1 MLSIVARIQRGPYAD
16 GSVDVRVTGRYADLL
31 TGELDIEDLDI
42 EELARGQLKDKNG
55 RFTGRPPKFLPR
67 QIVDKMRTEHHRRV
81 NAVLEESLS
90 DVVKV
95 MRGVAKDRKADPA
108 VRLKAAIY
116 IYERFMGKVPDKIDV
131 TKGAKVE
138 TIVEQILYDME
149 PTAIEKEIAETEE
162 ELSRPPKSRK
172 KAVGK
177 VAKRQTR

>member
-1 MLSIVARIQRGPYAD
+1 MARIQRGPYAD
-16 GSVDVRVTGRYADLL
+16 GSVDVRVTGRYAKLL
-31 TGELDIEDLDI
+31 TGELEIEDLDT

-67 QIVDKMRTEHHRRV
+67 QILDQMRSEHHKRV

-90 DVVKV
+90 DVVKI
-95 MRGVAKDRKADPA
+95 MRGVAMDKKADPA
-108 VRLKAAIY
+108 TRLKAAIY
-116 IYERFMGKVPDKIDV
+116 IYERFMGKVPDRVDV
-131 TKGAKVE
+131 TKGSKVE
-138 TIVEQILYDME
+138 AIVEQILFDAE